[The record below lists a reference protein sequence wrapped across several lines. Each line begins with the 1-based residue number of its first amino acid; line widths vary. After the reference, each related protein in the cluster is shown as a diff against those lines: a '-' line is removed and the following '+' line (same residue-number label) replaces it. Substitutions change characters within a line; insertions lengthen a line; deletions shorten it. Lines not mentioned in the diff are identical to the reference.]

1 LIFFSEDIA
10 PDSSFLMA
18 AGLGI
23 AKAINSNKKSKHFA
37 EEVMDDE
44 TATDDEDHDANK
56 VDADLSSI
64 VQLLTFKTSLVM
76 VTH

>member
-1 LIFFSEDIA
+1 
-10 PDSSFLMA
+10 MA

-44 TATDDEDHDANK
+44 TVTEYEDHDANE
-56 VDADLSSI
+56 VDAN
-64 VQLLTFKTSLVM
+64 
-76 VTH
+76 

>member
-44 TATDDEDHDANK
+44 DHDANK

>member
-1 LIFFSEDIA
+1 
-10 PDSSFLMA
+10 
-18 AGLGI
+18 
-23 AKAINSNKKSKHFA
+23 
-37 EEVMDDE
+37 MDDE